1 MQTIGLIG
9 RGKRGGNMAPRY
21 LAAGYTVYGEAR
33 NRSGAQWLIDQGLR
47 WVDTARQLA
56 AAVDVVMTSLPND
69 DVVQSV
75 AAGPDGLIAGLG
87 AGKVWAD
94 LSTVSPQASRE
105 LADRVRAEG
114 RGASMLDAPV
124 SGSVPQVQAGTLTI
138 MVGGEQDAYRRV
150 EPVLRVLGTPE
161 YIGENGQG
169 LVLKLAIN
177 VSLAVQMLA
186 FSEGL
191 LLAERDGID
200 PHRAAQVMTE
210 SAIGSPMLNARVPLV
225 LDQPDETWFDV
236 GLMHKDIRLA
246 RQAATDLA
254 TPLPTAS
261 VADEILGQA
270 ERLGYVHRDIA
281 AVHTVLAQ
289 LSADTTAAH

>member
-9 RGKRGGNMAPRY
+9 LGKMGGNMAARY

-47 WVDTARQLA
+47 WVETARPLA